1 MWSNLV
7 RDAATIKGVKQ
18 EDLSLA
24 DALKIWLTSL
34 PQKTFDQV
42 LEILTGSGASD
53 DGLTDEEW
61 VREGDRE
68 TAIERMNRNRQ

>member
-7 RDAATIKGVKQ
+7 RDAAAIKGVKQ
-18 EDLSLA
+18 EELSRA
-24 DALKIWLTSL
+24 DALSIWLTSL
-34 PQKTFDQV
+34 PKKSFDQV
-42 LEILTGSGASD
+42 IELLTGSATSD

-68 TAIERMNRNRQ
+68 SQIERMNRSR